1 MVGVRFQGAFRSF
14 WIEVALQRKLRRLDL
29 ERKDVCV
36 AFGSEYNALDRL
48 RRSLAGKLVSAFG
61 CLCALVMLG
70 IIASL
75 YLIMGP
81 TPEWFSLLGLALMA
95 LVLATLA
102 FFVVVRRMMIEPL
115 KEITDF
121 ATATNLKRLGAR
133 LNLRTGDELEVLSH
147 AINRMMQRIDA
158 SMKRIQQLA
167 FVDTVTE
174 LPNRERLRQETDEAL
189 KFSGNAALQGALIA
203 LDVDKFMHVQ
213 NTLGQVAGQELLA
226 MVSERLAAAVRA
238 SDRIARLD
246 TCANRPA
253 LLGRTNGSEF
263 AVLLP
268 DIKDPT
274 SAGRFAQLISASLRQ
289 PFELKNHRIVLGASA
304 GIAIFP
310 QDGET
315 GEDMLRSAELALSH
329 ARNAGGG
336 RVVFFTRKLN
346 QQAMQRLLLENEMR
360 AGIEGGQFV
369 AYYQPKIDLGTGR
382 VCGCEALM
390 RWEHPKHGLISPAR
404 FIPVA
409 EETGMIATMGY
420 KIMEDAAKAAAGWLR
435 RGMATRVAVNVS
447 AVQFKDPDF
456 INRVLGLLEDTGLPP
471 TLFEL
476 EVTESL
482 AMQDPETVGR
492 MLEPIRSRGVR
503 IAMDDFG
510 TGHSN
515 LSQLSQLPF
524 DVFKIDQSFVAA
536 LGKER
541 NAPAMIETIIAMA
554 GALNYETVAEGVE
567 TPEHAAF
574 LKQRGAT
581 VGQGYLFGRPMPA
594 DAFEA
599 FMRDWAATGKAATVG
614 VIPKRVEVRAAD
626 IKTAQAG
633 APVILTKAQLNSG
646 EASALAAGS
655 APAAP
660 APVGL
665 RPRSAAG

>member
-1 MVGVRFQGAFRSF
+1 M
-14 WIEVALQRKLRRLDL
+14 
-29 ERKDVCV
+29 
-36 AFGSEYNALDRL
+36 AFGAEYSTLDKL
-48 RRSLAGKLVSAFG
+48 KRSLAGKLVVSF
-61 CLCALVMLG
+61 CLLCAVVMSGMMAALTAVIG
-70 IIASL
+70 ITPQWMMLAGLSLASL
-75 YLIMGP
+75 M
-81 TPEWFSLLGLALMA
+81 
-95 LVLATLA
+95 LATGA
-102 FFVVVRRMMIEPL
+102 FFMVIRRLMIEPL
-115 KEITDF
+115 AEITEF

-133 LNLRTGDELEVLSH
+133 LNLRTGDELEALSH

-174 LPNRERLRQETDEAL
+174 LPNRERLRQEADEAL
-189 KFSGNAALQGALIA
+189 KISMAANQQGAIIA
-203 LDVDKFMHVQ
+203 LDVDKFLHVQ
-213 NTLGQVAGQELLA
+213 NTLGQVAGQELLGL
-226 MVSERLAAAVRA
+226 VSERLAAAVRA
-238 SDRIARLD
+238 SDRIARRD
-246 TCANRPA
+246 TCTSRPA

-263 AVLLP
+263 SILLP
-268 DIKDPT
+268 DVKDAT

-289 PFELKNHRIVLGASA
+289 PFELKNHRISLGASA
-304 GIAIFP
+304 GIAVFP
-310 QDGET
+310 QDGEV
-315 GEDMLRSAELALSH
+315 GEDLLRSAELALSH

-346 QQAMQRLLLENEMR
+346 QQAMQRLMLENEMR
-360 AGIEGGQFV
+360 AGIDAGQFV
-369 AYYQPKIDLGTGR
+369 AYYQPKVDLGTGR
-382 VCGCEALM
+382 ICGCEALM

-409 EETGMIATMGY
+409 EETGMIASMGY
-420 KIMEDAAKAAAGWLR
+420 TIMRDAAKAAAGWLR

-447 AVQFKDPDF
+447 AVQFKDVDF
-456 INRVLGLLEDTGLPP
+456 VNKVLGVLEETGLPP

-476 EVTESL
+476 EVTETL
-482 AMQDPETVGR
+482 AMEDPETVGR

-567 TPEHAAF
+567 TAEHAAF

-581 VGQGYLFGRPMPA
+581 IGQGYLFGRPMKG
-594 DAFEA
+594 DEFEA
-599 FMRDWAATGKAATVG
+599 FMRDWAETGKAATVG
-614 VIPKRVEVRAAD
+614 VIPRKAEVRASD
-626 IKTAQAG
+626 IKAAEAG
-633 APVILTKAQLNSG
+633 APVILSKAQLG
-646 EASALAAGS
+646 GGAGGGLSPDGPAQS
-655 APAAP
+655 APQ
-660 APVGL
+660 L
-665 RPRSAAG
+665 RARA